1 MHLPLTSSHD
11 PTTFFLKLAV
21 RNLVSKEE
29 EITGI
34 ITIYFGR
41 RTLPKLANFLQ
52 ENLMPFFTNYHS
64 FFTTFSI
71 FYFSRVLKNKK
82 VSTRAKYNIVQSA
95 GSAFYVFS
103 TFPITYWYKKY
114 IIICNLLGLDLH
126 PVHLNYTYRYTNSSY
141 DSINMTI

>member
-1 MHLPLTSSHD
+1 MEHCHKYYVIILKQNLHQIQCQNLDTSVHLPLTSSHD

-71 FYFSRVLKNKK
+71 FYFSSVHKNKK
-82 VSTRAKYNIVQSA
+82 VSSRAKYNIVQSA
-95 GSAFYVFS
+95 GSAFYVFQP
-103 TFPITYWYKKY
+103 FP
-114 IIICNLLGLDLH
+114 LLTGTK
-126 PVHLNYTYRYTNSSY
+126 N
-141 DSINMTI
+141 I